1 MEGLKA
7 FSQFLMIPSAILLVW
22 DLVEHW
28 FVKNTVKVR
37 TFKEWG
43 NKLSPDWY
51 TKLQKGL
58 HVILDHAN
66 CEVIANA
73 PGFLVFFAPAMTL
86 YLLYRLLF
94 ILQGGKAGGYK
105 SRY

>member
-7 FSQFLMIPSAILLVW
+7 FSQFLMIPSAAMLIW

-28 FVKNTVKVR
+28 FVKNMFKVR

-43 NKLSPDWY
+43 NKLSPDLY
-51 TKLQKGL
+51 AKLQKGA
-58 HVILDHAN
+58 HVVLDHSTY
-66 CEVIANA
+66 EKIATT
-73 PGFLVFFAPAMTL
+73 PGFLVFFAPALTL
-86 YLLYRLLF
+86 YLLYRLIF